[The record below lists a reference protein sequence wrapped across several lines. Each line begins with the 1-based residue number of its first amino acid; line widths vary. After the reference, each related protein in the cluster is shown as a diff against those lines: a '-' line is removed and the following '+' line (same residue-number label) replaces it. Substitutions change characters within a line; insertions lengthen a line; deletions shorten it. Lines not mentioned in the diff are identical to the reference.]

1 MTGSMIVHQVGG
13 MVILGKAG
21 VISRSKI
28 VLRVDAVDWLSL
40 VKILVEESKYE
51 LFRLNSK
58 APHSSLEFFQ

>member
-13 MVILGKAG
+13 MVILGKVG
-21 VISRSKI
+21 IISRSKT
-28 VLRVDAVDWLSL
+28 VLSVDAVDWLSL

-58 APHSSLEFFQ
+58 APLSSLEFFQ